1 MVFPNNTDALTAF
14 KNKSN
19 LTKSKTPQ
27 HIFVEWVFVV
37 LWHAGDSEK
46 WHFGIITR
54 AVKNDTVY
62 VQHILS
68 SPNTTDTYL
77 NEILHDNL
85 S

>member
-1 MVFPNNTDALTAF
+1 MLSQHSKLKVISQKAKRPSTFLL
-14 KNKSN
+14 NK
-19 LTKSKTPQ
+19 
-27 HIFVEWVFVV
+27 FFVV

-62 VQHILS
+62 VEHILS

-77 NEILHDNL
+77 NEILDDNL